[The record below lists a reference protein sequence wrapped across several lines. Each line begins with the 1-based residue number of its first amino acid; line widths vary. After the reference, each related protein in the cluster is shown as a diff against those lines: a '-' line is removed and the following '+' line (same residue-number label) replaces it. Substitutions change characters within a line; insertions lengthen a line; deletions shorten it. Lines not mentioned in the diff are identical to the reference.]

1 MLLLNVVHI
10 KGTVSVVTSYP
21 PSKDDNAAL
30 QWYSGTMVYNGTLET
45 FIILIKKRYYR
56 FSDLKRNKNLE
67 I

>member
-30 QWYSGTMVYNGTLET
+30 QWYSGTMVYNGTLVQWFT
-45 FIILIKKRYYR
+45 MVLWKPLSF
-56 FSDLKRNKNLE
+56 
-67 I
+67 